1 PENLGYAGGMN
12 AGVAALRERGC
23 DRVLLLN
30 NDAVLEP
37 GALRALAEALED
49 PRAAGAGPV
58 VLRADDGRVESQ
70 GAMMDLAR
78 GRFRLTGHGEA
89 PGDRQGRQPTDVLS
103 GVALMLS
110 TAACE
115 RVGPLDTSYFH
126 GFEDVDWCV
135 RARAAGFELVVVLG
149 ARVRHGGA
157 RTLGKA
163 SPERL
168 YYAARNHL
176 RAVEALRPERGPARW
191 TRTLLVLLRN
201 LAHAVRQGG
210 GPRGAARLG
219 VVAGAGDFLK
229 GRTGPRNARPPG
241 PPAA

>member
-1 PENLGYAGGMN
+1 
-12 AGVAALRERGC
+12 
-23 DRVLLLN
+23 VLLLN

-37 GALRALAEALED
+37 GALRALAEALDD
-49 PRAAGAGPV
+49 PRVGAAGPV
-58 VLRADDGRVESQ
+58 VLRADDGRVESR
-70 GAMMDLAR
+70 GAVMDLVR
-78 GRFRLTGHGEA
+78 GRFRLAGHGEA
-89 PGDRQGRQPTDVLS
+89 PGTGHGQRAADVLS
-103 GVALMLS
+103 GVALMLA
-110 TAACE
+110 TAAYD

-135 RARAAGFELVVVLG
+135 RARAAGFELVVVQG

-176 RAVEALRPERGPARW
+176 RAVETLRPERGAARW
-191 TRTLLVLLRN
+191 TRALFVLLRN
-201 LAHAVRQGG
+201 LAHAVRQGDV
-210 GPRGAARLG
+210 PRGAALVA
-219 VVAGAGDFLK
+219 VVAGTGDFLK
-229 GRTGPRNARPPG
+229 GRTGPRNGRPPS